1 MTYVS
6 IEVELQPLTFI
17 FLMTITRKYIGDDFM
32 AEIKQGDHQ
41 FYIGE
46 DEQNPDAKITFR
58 TVDDSTINVDHTG
71 VPESMG
77 GQGIGTQLV
86 SAVVDYARDNNL
98 KVQADCPFAKSVFGK
113 HEDFQ
118 DVYAK

>member
-1 MTYVS
+1 
-6 IEVELQPLTFI
+6 
-17 FLMTITRKYIGDDFM
+17 
-32 AEIKQGDHQ
+32 
-41 FYIGE
+41 
-46 DEQNPDAKITFR
+46 
-58 TVDDSTINVDHTG
+58 
-71 VPESMG
+71 MG

-98 KVQADCPFAKSVFGK
+98 KVQADCPFAKSVFEK